1 MLLHISIPYTP
12 AFVER
17 FTVEALPHQMKKHI
31 EEDLLEWEENLRKVS
46 GPSVRN
52 QFTLSIKE

>member
-31 EEDLLEWEENLRKVS
+31 EDDLQEWEENLRKVS
-46 GPSVRN
+46 GPSVR
-52 QFTLSIKE
+52 K